1 MTAPPDRDRKMQPKI
16 SPMSQVHPSAFIGQD
31 VTIGP
36 FCVVG
41 PDVVIGDGT
50 QLESH
55 CSILGHTVVG
65 SGNRFGHGCAI
76 GGEPQDVQYSGAPTR
91 LIMGNNNY
99 CREGVTIHRG
109 AEKEDH
115 TTRIGSLNLLMVHAH
130 VGHNCHVHDHTTL
143 VNDVLL
149 GGHVHVHDHAIVS
162 GGTAVHQFCSIGTMA
177 FVGGQS
183 TVRQD
188 VPPCMFGDGG
198 NDDFRIVKINDVGMR
213 RSGSSEETIQLM
225 KRAHRMLFRKREKL
239 IDVRTSIEQELN
251 GPLPYELRNLFE
263 FIERQQSGKAGR
275 YRESFRNWNEPP
287 TEQLRPA
294 KAA

>member
-1 MTAPPDRDRKMQPKI
+1 MPTGI
-16 SPMSQVHPSAFIGQD
+16 SPLSEVHPSAVIGQD

-41 PDVVIGDGT
+41 PDVVIGDNT
-50 QLESH
+50 RLESH
-55 CSILGHTVVG
+55 CSILGHTAIG
-65 SGNRFGHGCAI
+65 SGNRFGHGCVI
-76 GGEPQDVQYSGAPTR
+76 GGEPQDAGYSGAPTR
-91 LIMGNNNY
+91 LIIGDDNY

-115 TTRIGSLNLLMVHAH
+115 TTRIGSHNLMMVHAH
-130 VGHNCHVHDHTTL
+130 VGHNCCVYDHTTL

-198 NDDFRIVKINDVGMR
+198 NDGFRIVKINDVGLR
-213 RSGSSEETIQLM
+213 RSGSSEESIQLM
-225 KRAHRMLFRKREKL
+225 KRAHRRLFRRREK
-239 IDVRTSIEQELN
+239 IAAVRASFEEELD
-251 GPLPYELRNLFE
+251 GQLPDEMRDLFE

-287 TEQLRPA
+287 TDEIRRA